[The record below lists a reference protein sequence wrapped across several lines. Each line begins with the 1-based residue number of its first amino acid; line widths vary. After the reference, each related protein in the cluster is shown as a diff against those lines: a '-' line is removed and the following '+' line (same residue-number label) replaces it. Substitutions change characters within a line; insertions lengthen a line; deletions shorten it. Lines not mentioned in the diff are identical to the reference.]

1 MKQAS
6 GLHGKRA
13 AVALIAA
20 SLLAVAGCASIMG
33 RGAIDTE
40 RTLAAAGFQMKLAD
54 TPEKL
59 AHLQTLAPQ
68 RKLVPHSQDGEMR
81 YVWADAK
88 YCKCLY
94 AGSELAY
101 QRYQKLA
108 IQQKLAD
115 EQRDAALANED
126 AAMNWGMYG
135 GWGPWW

>member
-1 MKQAS
+1 MKQS
-6 GLHGKRA
+6 PGLHGKRA
-13 AVALIAA
+13 AVALTAA
-20 SLLAVAGCASIMG
+20 GLLAVAGCASVMG

-68 RKLVPHSQDGEMR
+68 RKLVAHSQAGELR

-94 AGSELAY
+94 AGSEKAY
-101 QRYQKLA
+101 QRFQKLA
-108 IQQKLAD
+108 IQQKLAA
-115 EQRDAALANED
+115 EQREAAQDNAD
-126 AAMNWGMYG
+126 AAMDWGAYG
-135 GWGPWW
+135 GWGPWY